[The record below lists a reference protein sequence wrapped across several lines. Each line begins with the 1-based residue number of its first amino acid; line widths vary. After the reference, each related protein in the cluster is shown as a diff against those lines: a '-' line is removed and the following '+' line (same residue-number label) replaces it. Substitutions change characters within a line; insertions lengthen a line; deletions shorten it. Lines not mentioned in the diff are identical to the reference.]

1 MPRLPHRN
9 YLIVGGLVLLV
20 VALVI
25 VGVLSTRD
33 DPTLPA
39 AKPSPT
45 PTPDPVCPL
54 TGEDIPKGVDVER
67 AAIAVKIE
75 NSPDARPQSGL
86 EEADVVYE
94 EIVEGGITR
103 FMAIFHCDDSKMA
116 GPVRSARFD
125 DPKIAK
131 PYTRV
136 LAFSG
141 GNSIVERELN
151 RQHMIALQEN
161 DGGGSLYRVPPG
173 VLELHNLFGD
183 TAKIRK
189 LPPSKKAR
197 GPRTDLF
204 QFGDL
209 PETAKKAR
217 RVAIHFTSSNEIEY
231 RWKKGAWQRFEAGA
245 PFQSATDGQ
254 ISTPNL
260 LIQEVE
266 VNNSPK
272 IVDSAGNPSP
282 DISLMGKGK
291 AVLFRDGKFLKGIWT
306 IEKEGN
312 EAVFTTKDGQPFVFA
327 PGSIWIELVPS
338 KKGSVKGSFS
348 FK

>member
-1 MPRLPHRN
+1 
-9 YLIVGGLVLLV
+9 
-20 VALVI
+20 
-25 VGVLSTRD
+25 
-33 DPTLPA
+33 
-39 AKPSPT
+39 
-45 PTPDPVCPL
+45 VCPL
-54 TGEDIPKGVDVER
+54 TGEDIPKGVDVTR
-67 AAIAVKIE
+67 AAVALKIE
-75 NSPDARPQSGL
+75 NSPEARPQSGL
-86 EEADVVYE
+86 EDADIVYE
-94 EIVEGGITR
+94 EVVEGGITR
-103 FMAIFHCDDSKMA
+103 FMAIFHCTDVKKA

-131 PYTRV
+131 PYTRI

-141 GNSIVERELN
+141 GNSIVERELTA
-151 RQHMIALQEN
+151 QKMIALQEN
-161 DGGGSLYRVPPG
+161 DGGGSLYRVPAG
-173 VLELHNLFGD
+173 VLELHNLFAD

-204 QFGDL
+204 QFGPL
-209 PETAKKAR
+209 PDTAKKAR
-217 RVAIHFTSSNEIEY
+217 KVEIHFTSSNAIEW

-254 ISTPNL
+254 ISAPNL
-260 LIQEVE
+260 LIQEVT

-272 IVDSAGNPSP
+272 IVDVAGNPSP
-282 DISLMGKGK
+282 DINLMGSGR
-291 AVLFRDGKFLKGIWT
+291 AFLFRDGKVEKGRWT

-312 EAVFTTKDGQPFVFA
+312 EAVFTSKDKQPFVFS

-338 KKGSVKGSFS
+338 KKGAVKGSVA

>member
-1 MPRLPHRN
+1 VDVTRAA
-9 YLIVGGLVLLV
+9 
-20 VALVI
+20 VALKV
-25 VGVLSTRD
+25 
-33 DPTLPA
+33 
-39 AKPSPT
+39 
-45 PTPDPVCPL
+45 
-54 TGEDIPKGVDVER
+54 
-67 AAIAVKIE
+67 E
-75 NSPDARPQSGL
+75 NSPEARPQSGL
-86 EEADVVYE
+86 EDADVVYE

-103 FMAIFHCDDSKMA
+103 FMAIFHCTDVKKV
-116 GPVRSARFD
+116 GPIRSARFD

-131 PYTRV
+131 PYTRI

-141 GNSIVERELN
+141 GNSIVERELAA
-151 RQHMIALQEN
+151 QDMIALQEN
-161 DGGGSLYRVPPG
+161 DGGGSLYRVPAG
-173 VLELHNLFGD
+173 VLELHNLFAD

-204 QFGDL
+204 NFGPVPD
-209 PETAKKAR
+209 TAKKAR
-217 RVAIHFTSSNEIEY
+217 RVEIHFTASNTIEW
-231 RWKKGAWQRFEAGA
+231 RWKSGKWQRFEAGA

-266 VNNSPK
+266 VNNSQK
-272 IVDSAGNPSP
+272 IVDVAGNPSP
-282 DISLMGKGK
+282 DINLMGKGK
-291 AVLFRDGKFLKGIWT
+291 ALLFRDGKVLKGTWT

-312 EAVFTTKDGQPFVFA
+312 EAVFTSKDKEAFVFA

-338 KKGSVKGSFS
+338 KKGAVKGSVA